1 MYCWLNCQRQSK
13 ETKFK
18 LCNKLNIKHMKKQ
31 EKKPIEI
38 KDVKKAIEKKLIDN
52 NVSKEWI
59 KSHLIITTLKP

>member
-1 MYCWLNCQRQSK
+1 
-13 ETKFK
+13 
-18 LCNKLNIKHMKKQ
+18 MKK

-38 KDVKKAIEKKLIDN
+38 KDVKTAIEKKLIEK

>member
-1 MYCWLNCQRQSK
+1 
-13 ETKFK
+13 
-18 LCNKLNIKHMKKQ
+18 MKKQ